1 MLKETGIYIINL
13 MARNF
18 KLYGNALTSLEKVFE
33 LIFLVENNEDLN
45 KIHYCFKKKF
55 DNKYYLANYQINFDK
70 YNETVD
76 LKIIQ
81 NDYKKILSRVAD
93 ILELKNEI
101 NKHIK

>member
-18 KLYGNALTSLEKVFE
+18 KLYGNALSSLEKVFE

-70 YNETVD
+70 YNQSVD
-76 LKIIQ
+76 LKIIE
-81 NDYKKILSRVAD
+81 NDYKKILSRVSD
-93 ILELKNEI
+93 INNFKNDI
-101 NKHIK
+101 RRNNK

>member
-13 MARNF
+13 LARNF
-18 KLYGNALTSLEKVFE
+18 KLYGNALSSLEKVFE

-70 YNETVD
+70 YNQSVD
-76 LKIIQ
+76 LKIIE
-81 NDYKKILSRVAD
+81 NDYKKILSRVSD
-93 ILELKNEI
+93 INNFKNDI
-101 NKHIK
+101 RRNNK

>member
-18 KLYGNALTSLEKVFE
+18 RLYRNALTSLEKVFE

-70 YNETVD
+70 YSQTAD

-81 NDYKKILSRVAD
+81 NDYKKVLSRVSD
-93 ILELKNEI
+93 INDFKMEI
-101 NKHIK
+101 NKNI

>member
-18 KLYGNALTSLEKVFE
+18 RLYGNALSSLEKVFE

-55 DNKYYLANYQINFDK
+55 DNKYYLANYQTNFDK
-70 YNETVD
+70 YSENAD
-76 LKIIQ
+76 LRIIQ
-81 NDYKKILSRVAD
+81 NDYKKILSRVSD
-93 ILELKNEI
+93 INDFKTEI
-101 NKHIK
+101 NKNI